1 MPLKISVRILI
12 TEEALRLGNGHWP
25 RYVQDLAEG
34 FRAAGDYVDV
44 LAHKDATQKVFEAV
58 PGAVPWFHRDCR
70 ADARSQGLIGGIRH
84 NVSFYRDLAK
94 WLDEHEPYDW
104 VLSLSSRPKHLLAF
118 ALLARKKR
126 LARTRYLVLFV
137 LGFGKVAGHRPVG
150 RRAEFR
156 PGAANAFAKLCF
168 AFLRGP
174 VRRGQVVLAAETK
187 GMQGELQR
195 FSGLP
200 ASLYP
205 HPVEVAEPRKDY
217 QGGKVEKWEGE
228 RRQRSGGVAGEEWR
242 VRSKD
247 KRIGEER
254 SGDFGQSPVGEGG
267 RVITVIAPGFARHE
281 KGSDLLQEAIKI
293 VREKASGKVRFVL
306 QWQEDFPMPDGTM
319 MRPDEGLK
327 QSGDVDYLGDILTGS
342 QYFEFL
348 ASGDVVVLPY
358 RSHSYSRRV
367 SRVSV
372 EAALMGRPI
381 VYTRN
386 TWSAEVAEMAGCG
399 VEASEETPDSI
410 AVAIMSAMEQVDD
423 LRARAATGA
432 SAVRGYYCVAQ
443 FRRQLA
449 AE

>member
-1 MPLKISVRILI
+1 LPLKISVRILI

-34 FRAAGDYVDV
+34 FRAAGDHVDV
-44 LAHKDATQKVFEAV
+44 LAHKDAAQKVFDAV

-84 NVSFYRDLAK
+84 NVSFCRDLAK

-137 LGFGKVAGHRPVG
+137 LGFGKVAVHRPVG
-150 RRAEFR
+150 GRAEFR

-168 AFLRGP
+168 ALLRGP

-205 HPVEVAEPRKDY
+205 HPVELLPEVRDRSSEVGEPRSEDRGPRTESSG
-217 QGGKVEKWEGE
+217 QRTGSGGRSSETGGQTSEI
-228 RRQRSGGVAGEEWR
+228 RDQRSGG
-242 VRSKD
+242 
-247 KRIGEER
+247 
-254 SGDFGQSPVGEGG
+254 GDQKV
-267 RVITVIAPGFARHE
+267 VTVIAPGFARHE
-281 KGSDLLQEAIKI
+281 KGSDLLQDAIKI
-293 VREKASGKVRFVL
+293 VREKAKGGACFVL

-348 ASGDVVVLPY
+348 AGGDIVVLPY
-358 RSHSYSRRV
+358 RSASYSRRV

-372 EAALMGRPI
+372 EAAFMGKPI

-399 VEASEETPDSI
+399 VEVSEETPASI
-410 AVAIMSAMEQVDD
+410 AHAILSALEQVDG
-423 LRARAATGA
+423 LRARAASGA